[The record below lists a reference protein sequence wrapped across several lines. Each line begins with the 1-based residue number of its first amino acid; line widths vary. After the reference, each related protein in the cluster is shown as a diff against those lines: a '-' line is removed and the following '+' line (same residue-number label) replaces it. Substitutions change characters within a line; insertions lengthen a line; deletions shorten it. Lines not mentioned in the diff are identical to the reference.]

1 MDAELNLPFLESRL
15 GTMFYV
21 TRLENRTTRHI
32 PYEKFREDRSL
43 KGSFIRNVE
52 MDPALTPEIRAE
64 IIETGLRLLRGQ
76 EVL

>member
-1 MDAELNLPFLESRL
+1 M
-15 GTMFYV
+15 